1 MPVRNTLK
9 KVKQFIKRH
18 AAIFIS
24 AGLVVTAAGLGFA
37 EYRLID
43 AEADSRTGVGH
54 NGGSR
59 QPSYSAGGA
68 KTYGQGAGIAITPV
82 TYDITDILKD
92 NSKTVQKNYK
102 NSDGK
107 TTVNKGNPNRFFPT
121 CAEFAAYKNSN
132 GTNLNGYEKNR
143 IDQSWHTVTRYRKG
157 RLWREISKDF

>member
-1 MPVRNTLK
+1 MSVRNTFR
-9 KVKQFIKRH
+9 KVKQFIRKH
-18 AAIFIS
+18 STVFICT
-24 AGLVVTAAGLGFA
+24 GLVVAAAGLGFT

-43 AEADSRTGVGH
+43 AEAERTGVGH
-54 NGGSR
+54 DGGSR

-68 KTYGQGAGIAITPV
+68 TTYGQGAGIAITPV

-121 CAEFAAYKNSN
+121 CTEFVEYKDSN
-132 GTNLNGYEKNR
+132 GTNLNGYEKSR

>member
-9 KVKQFIKRH
+9 KVKQFITRH

-43 AEADSRTGVGH
+43 AEAERTGVG
-54 NGGSR
+54 NEGESR

-68 KTYGQGAGIAITPV
+68 TTYGQGAGIAITPV

-102 NSDGK
+102 NPDGK
-107 TTVNKGNPNRFFPT
+107 TTLNKGNPNRFFPT
-121 CAEFAAYKNSN
+121 RTEFAAYKNSD
-132 GTNLNGYEKNR
+132 GTNLNGYEKSR